1 MGGKKKKKKP
11 AEPEFE
17 APDAMEAEGM
27 EGDAS
32 GVSDTAVDPQLEFD
46 EDGNPIDAGSGAE
59 PDSLEDIL
67 GDLDDASSPLV
78 PDQIGGEFDPDY
90 NPAIDDAQQKGPT
103 GMSARMAKRKA
114 EREKRTANKQAA
126 LQSESQ
132 EKRRK
137 ERQKRMRT
145 VAQQQNKTA
154 RERIM
159 RGQTGSKG
167 RMFNR
172 MSAKFQIPDNPI
184 NLPGTGGSGSQYN

>member
-1 MGGKKKKKKP
+1 MGGRKKKKKP

-17 APDAMEAEGM
+17 TPEAMEAEGM

-32 GVSDTAVDPQLEFD
+32 GVSNTAADPQLEFD
-46 EDGNPIDAGSGAE
+46 EDGNPIDAGSGAA

-90 NPAIDDAQQKGPT
+90 NPAIDEAEQKGES

-114 EREKRTANKQAA
+114 EREKEQLIRKLLCRQNLK
-126 LQSESQ
+126 
-132 EKRRK
+132 KWRK

-159 RGQTGSKG
+159 WS
-167 RMFNR
+167 NR
-172 MSAKFQIPDNPI
+172 
-184 NLPGTGGSGSQYN
+184 L